1 MQILTSGS
9 FVNLDNQEKIDQL
22 VFTAKAIAES
32 ATETDGFQSDEENNK
47 RLALEIWQGADYMT
61 REHER
66 GRVQNIFVGN
76 FLDRLREIVPVVPAT
91 NESSETSEIA
101 ATEISAVET
110 DESKDEFL
118 GFVTTENESLEV
130 GDTDQIPVN
139 AEASNSGENLP
150 PNTETA
156 AEFHEETAEPETN
169 QSAEILTP
177 ETSAGNS
184 IAETPEIENTQ
195 PEIIESVE
203 AKQEAENVISHAS
216 QTVKSKKPAIA
227 AISLPEKEPYRFD
240 DCTVTAMV
248 QLLPTGDGKRRAV
261 LSVRTHDFAPQIS
274 VVELE
279 VAAMPEKLAPA
290 LFAAFERYKTDLP
303 VKVMDK
309 MKREKT
315 TGKKQASSSKSNVET
330 KTTPA
335 TAKSP
340 VEKPTQNAVK
350 PAEKSVPKP
359 ANNVVKSA
367 AHAVTATTPAASPV
381 TSTNT
386 AKLSAKT
393 NKAEDKMQGSLFDF

>member
-1 MQILTSGS
+1 MQILRSGS

-22 VFTAKAIAES
+22 IFTAKAIADS

-66 GRVQNIFVGN
+66 ARVQNIFVGN
-76 FLDRLREIVPVVPAT
+76 FLDRLREITPVVAAT
-91 NESSETSEIA
+91 NESLKTA
-101 ATEISAVET
+101 TTEISAVET

-130 GDTDQIPVN
+130 GDTDEIPAN

-156 AEFHEETAEPETN
+156 AEVQEETAEPETN
-169 QSAEILTP
+169 NLAEVLTA
-177 ETSAGNS
+177 ETSAENS
-184 IAETPEIENTQ
+184 IAETPEIEIAQ
-195 PEIIESVE
+195 PEIIESSE
-203 AKQEAENVISHAS
+203 SKQEPENKAGDAS
-216 QTVKSKKPAIA
+216 QTVKSEKPAIA

-248 QLLPTGDGKRRAV
+248 QLLPTDGGKRRAV
-261 LSVRTHDFAPQIS
+261 VSVRTHDFAPQIS

-290 LFAAFERYKTDLP
+290 LLAAFERYKTDLP
-303 VKVMDK
+303 VKVMEK
-309 MKREKT
+309 MKRDKT

-330 KTTPA
+330 KTT
-335 TAKSP
+335 AKPP

-350 PAEKSVPKP
+350 AVEKSVPTP
-359 ANNVVKSA
+359 AKNIVNSA
-367 AHAVTATTPAASPV
+367 APAVIATTPAASPAV
-381 TSTNT
+381 SANP

-393 NKAEDKMQGSLFDF
+393 SKAEDKMQGSLFDF

>member
-22 VFTAKAIAES
+22 IFTAKAIADS

-66 GRVQNIFVGN
+66 ARVQNIFVGN
-76 FLDRLREIVPVVPAT
+76 FLDRLREITPVVAAT
-91 NESSETSEIA
+91 NESLKTATTEIA
-101 ATEISAVET
+101 AVET

-130 GDTDQIPVN
+130 GDTDEIPVN

-150 PNTETA
+150 SNTETA
-156 AEFHEETAEPETN
+156 AECQEETAEPETN
-169 QSAEILTP
+169 QSAEILTA
-177 ETSAGNS
+177 EASAENP
-184 IAETPEIENTQ
+184 IAETPEIVE

-203 AKQEAENVISHAS
+203 AKQAPENVISHAS
-216 QTVKSKKPAIA
+216 QTVKSEKTAVRAIL
-227 AISLPEKEPYRFD
+227 LPEKEPYRFD
-240 DCTVTAMV
+240 DCTVMAMV
-248 QLLPTGDGKRRAV
+248 QLLPTDGGKRRAV
-261 LSVRTHDFAPQIS
+261 VSVRTHDFAPQIS

-279 VAAMPEKLAPA
+279 GAAMPEKLAPA
-290 LFAAFERYKTDLP
+290 LFASFERYKTDLP

-309 MKREKT
+309 MKRDKT

-330 KTTPA
+330 KAIPA
-335 TAKSP
+335 TVKP
-340 VEKPTQNAVK
+340 PGEKPTQNAVK
-350 PAEKSVPKP
+350 AVEKSVPKP
-359 ANNVVKSA
+359 ANNVVNSA
-367 AHAVTATTPAASPV
+367 APAVIATTPAASPV
-381 TSTNT
+381 PSTNT

-393 NKAEDKMQGSLFDF
+393 SKAEDKMQGSLFDF

>member
-9 FVNLDNQEKIDQL
+9 FVNLDSQEKIDAL
-22 VFTAKAIAES
+22 VFTAKAIADS

-66 GRVQNIFVGN
+66 ARVQNIFVGN
-76 FLDRLREIVPVVPAT
+76 FLDRLREIAPVVAAT
-91 NESSETSEIA
+91 NESLKTVT
-101 ATEISAVET
+101 TEISSIET

-130 GDTDQIPVN
+130 GDTDEIPVN
-139 AEASNSGENLP
+139 VEASNSDEHLP

-169 QSAEILTP
+169 HSAEILTAEP
-177 ETSAGNS
+177 SAENS
-184 IAETPEIENTQ
+184 IAETPEIETAQ
-195 PEIIESVE
+195 PEIVESVE
-203 AKQEAENVISHAS
+203 AKQEPENKIPNAS
-216 QTVKSKKPAIA
+216 QTAKNEKPAIA
-227 AISLPEKEPYRFD
+227 AITLAEKEPYRFD

-261 LSVRTHDFAPQIS
+261 VSVRTHDFAPQIS

-279 VAAMPEKLAPA
+279 GAATPEKLAPA

-303 VKVMDK
+303 VKVMGK

-335 TAKSP
+335 TAKPP

-350 PAEKSVPKP
+350 AVEKTAPKP
-359 ANNVVKSA
+359 ANNVVNSA
-367 AHAVTATTPAASPV
+367 APAVTATTPAASPA
-381 TSTNT
+381 TGANT
-386 AKLSAKT
+386 AKSSAKT
-393 NKAEDKMQGSLFDF
+393 SKAEDKMQGSLFDF

>member
-22 VFTAKAIAES
+22 IFTAKAIADS

-66 GRVQNIFVGN
+66 ARVQNIFVGN
-76 FLDRLREIVPVVPAT
+76 FLDRLREITPVVTAT
-91 NESSETSEIA
+91 NESLKTA
-101 ATEISAVET
+101 TTEISAVET

-130 GDTDQIPVN
+130 GDTDEIPVN

-156 AEFHEETAEPETN
+156 AEFQEEIAEPETN

-184 IAETPEIENTQ
+184 IAETPEIETAQ

-203 AKQEAENVISHAS
+203 AKQAPENVISHAS
-216 QTVKSKKPAIA
+216 QTVKSEKPAIA

-261 LSVRTHDFAPQIS
+261 VSVRTHDFAPQIT

-279 VAAMPEKLAPA
+279 GAATPEKLAPA
-290 LFAAFERYKTDLP
+290 LLAAFERYKTDLP

-309 MKREKT
+309 MKRDKT
-315 TGKKQASSSKSNVET
+315 TGKKQASSSKSNVEAQ
-330 KTTPA
+330 TTPA
-335 TAKSP
+335 TAKST

-350 PAEKSVPKP
+350 AVEKSVPKP
-359 ANNVVKSA
+359 ANNADNSA
-367 AHAVTATTPAASPV
+367 APVVTAAMPAASPSV
-381 TSTNT
+381 SANP
-386 AKLSAKT
+386 AKSSAKT
-393 NKAEDKMQGSLFDF
+393 SKAEDKMQGSLFDF